1 MATVIRYV
9 NPASSGGNGTTNALS
24 GANAAY
30 ISLNSWEAAEQTDLV
45 SDGDIHEVRC
55 EGTTDSTRLVITGWT
70 TGASN
75 YIYILVESANR
86 HRGVWDA
93 SKYNLTGSTGGAGR
107 LRLEEDYVRFEGLQ
121 VRNTTPSPAGSASAI
136 RVVSTG
142 ATTDIRI
149 NKCIVRDGRYTVRV
163 ESGSKHYF
171 WNNIVYGGSA
181 GAVLTT
187 TGGSIDLFVYSSIL
201 IGVSQGLFRI
211 AGTVTVK
218 NCYAK
223 GTTAYSGTIGKTTCA
238 SSDTTGS
245 SGLQSI
251 SYSTS
256 QFTNVTAGSED
267 LSLVSG
273 SALID
278 VGTDTSGD
286 ATPLD
291 FTDDIIGTAR
301 GGTWDVG
308 AFEFISAAGIAV
320 LRRRREGY

>member
-9 NPASSGGNGTTNALS
+9 NPASSGGDGTTNATS
-24 GANAAY
+24 GAQAAY
-30 ISLNSWEAAEQTDLV
+30 ASLNAWEAAEQTNLV

-55 EGTTDSTRLVITGWT
+55 EGTGDTGAGVSINGWT

-75 YIYILVESANR
+75 YIYIVAESANR
-86 HRGVWDA
+86 HDGTW
-93 SKYNLTGSTGGAGR
+93 STGKYYLEGASSATGR
-107 LRLEEDYVRFEGLQ
+107 LNILEDYVRVEGLQ
-121 VRNTTPSPAGSASAI
+121 IRNTSGGAGSTSSS
-136 RVVSTG
+136 RVTG
-142 ATTDIRI
+142 TGGTTDIRF
-149 NKCIVRDGRYTVRV
+149 NDCIIRDARYTVRV
-163 ESGSKHYF
+163 ESGSDYYH
-171 WNNIVYGGSA
+171 WNNIVYGGSV
-181 GAVLTT
+181 GAVVV
-187 TGGSIDLFVYSSIL
+187 TGGGVNGKFYSDTL
-201 IGVSQGLFRI
+201 IGVTYGLYRT
-211 AGTVTVK
+211 AGTVTAK

-223 GTTAYSGTIGKTTCA
+223 GTTAYNGTITKTTCA

-245 SGLQSI
+245 AGLQSI
-251 SYSTS
+251 AYSTS

-286 ATPLD
+286 AAPLD

-308 AFEFISAAGIAV
+308 AFEFVGAAGIAV